1 MAKRCLLTIARQ
13 ELTRA
18 VHSPLGRS
26 ERVLLG
32 TEGGSRL
39 SVLALR
45 SDPESAE
52 RLERPWTVQVLAGRV
67 RLRYDGVAAIG
78 FPGDLLMG
86 PAAGSLHPE
95 DDCVVLLTMGPSLAT
110 EAALSR
116 TAS

>member
-32 TEGGSRL
+32 TEGGSRM

-45 SDPESAE
+45 SDPVSAE

-67 RLRYDGVAAIG
+67 RLRYDGVAAVG

-86 PAAGSLHPE
+86 PSGASLYAE
-95 DDCVVLLTMGPSLAT
+95 GDCVVLLTLDPATAARELAG
-110 EAALSR
+110 